1 MKLFKLVGLAGAL
14 LVVASMFLPV
24 LEVLG
29 SKISFMQ
36 SSPGLAIFFIVLA
49 ALSLVFIF
57 IGKRWLSLISLFLSL
72 AILLLNLNYIADAG
86 DFFATGLFIMLAGSL
101 ILLVASLM
109 CLFQKRAV
117 SQQA

>member
-1 MKLFKLVGLAGAL
+1 MKLFKLIGLAGTL
-14 LVVASMFLPV
+14 LIVASMFLPV

-49 ALSLVFIF
+49 AMALIFIL

-72 AILLLNLNYIADAG
+72 AILLLNLNYINDAG
-86 DFFATGLFIMLAGSL
+86 GFLASGLLIMLAGSVV
-101 ILLVASLM
+101 LLVSSLM
-109 CLFQKRAV
+109 CLFQKKEVAQE
-117 SQQA
+117 S